1 MSSLPASAF
10 SSLLRCFKA
19 VVSKVKSDRWY
30 NTERWKFKSFLAQCR
45 NIPAKL
51 QYAKLLQSRRCWT
64 ALMHC
69 ERLSPFSA
77 IVQFSPVS
85 IRLFEKIES
94 EGKKWN
100 DIFYQT
106 GPTIKNGPY
115 HFLKF
120 HFRIPYVSEIYWREE
135 GLALGGSRRAKK
147 RGRARGK
154 KNEGGLKK
162 YWTVF
167 NSILSPICC
176 SLLTW
181 FDLGFSARQ
190 FRLFT
195 FSLSLQRLDILD
207 FSCCPLSRVLPVAL
221 ANRQRF
227 GFEFHLR
234 SSPSAFSGYGW
245 SLDQL
250 ITSLLACYTV
260 LTRPN
265 KVETADH
272 GCNSWLSVWTLS
284 CRCPVKLST

>member
-30 NTERWKFKSFLAQCR
+30 NTERWKFKSFLVQCR

-51 QYAKLLQSRRCWT
+51 QYAKLLQSKVNKSRRCWT

-85 IRLFEKIES
+85 IRSFEKIES

-106 GPTIKNGPY
+106 GPTIKSGPY

-154 KNEGGLKK
+154 KTREGSKNTEQYL
-162 YWTVF
+162 TVF
-167 NSILSPICC
+167 YIRYAAH
-176 SLLTW
+176 
-181 FDLGFSARQ
+181 F
-190 FRLFT
+190 
-195 FSLSLQRLDILD
+195 
-207 FSCCPLSRVLPVAL
+207 
-221 ANRQRF
+221 
-227 GFEFHLR
+227 
-234 SSPSAFSGYGW
+234 
-245 SLDQL
+245 
-250 ITSLLACYTV
+250 
-260 LTRPN
+260 
-265 KVETADH
+265 
-272 GCNSWLSVWTLS
+272 
-284 CRCPVKLST
+284 